1 MGTYARRSPLRFL
14 APVAILGFGLALLLI
29 VSSSD
34 EGDST
39 GTPSASEREKDRDLG
54 TDSRKARRER
64 RNAEANGS
72 GGLPTRTYTVKAGD
86 TLGSISEKTGIPVEK
101 LQELNPQLDPQQLV
115 SGQKIKL
122 RE

>member
-1 MGTYARRSPLRFL
+1 MGTYARSPLRFL
-14 APVAILGFGLALLLI
+14 APVALVAFGLALLMI
-29 VSSSD
+29 VSSGGG
-34 EGDST
+34 GDSSSS
-39 GTPSASEREKDRDLG
+39 PASQREKSQDLG
-54 TDSRKARRER
+54 TTAKKKSKRR
-64 RNAEANGS
+64 AGK

-86 TLGSISEKTGIPVEK
+86 TLGSIAAKTGIPVDK

>member
-14 APVAILGFGLALLLI
+14 APVALVAFGVALLLI
-29 VSSSD
+29 VSASGGGD
-34 EGDST
+34 GDSP
-39 GTPSASEREKDRDLG
+39 PSASEQAKNRDLK
-54 TDSRKARRER
+54 TDSRKRKANRRTSS
-64 RNAEANGS
+64 NGN
-72 GGLPTRTYTVKAGD
+72 LPTRTYTVKSGD
-86 TLGSISEKTGIPVEK
+86 TLGSISEKTGIPVDK

>member
-14 APVAILGFGLALLLI
+14 APVALVLFGIALLII

-34 EGDST
+34 GGGST
-39 GTPSASEREKDRDLG
+39 STPSASEQQKDKDLG
-54 TDSRKARRER
+54 TSTKKTRKKRAG
-64 RNAEANGS
+64 ANGA
-72 GGLPTRTYTVKAGD
+72 LPTKTYTVKSGD
-86 TLGSISEKTGIPVEK
+86 TLGSISEKTGIPVAK

>member
-14 APVAILGFGLALLLI
+14 APVALVIFGIALLMVLST
-29 VSSSD
+29 SSG
-34 EGDST
+34 GDGD
-39 GTPSASEREKDRDLG
+39 GTPSAQEKDRDLG
-54 TDSRKARRER
+54 ASTKKKSKRR
-64 RNAEANGS
+64 ASANGN
-72 GGLPTRTYTVKAGD
+72 LPTRTYTVKSGD
-86 TLGSISEKTGIPVEK
+86 TLGSISEKTGIPVDK

>member
-14 APVAILGFGLALLLI
+14 APVALVLFGIALLMIL
-29 VSSSD
+29 SSSGGGSD
-34 EGDST
+34 GGST
-39 GTPSASEREKDRDLG
+39 SASQQQKDKDLG
-54 TDSRKARRER
+54 TSTKKARKRKA
-64 RNAEANGS
+64 AGGATGS
-72 GGLPTRTYTVKAGD
+72 LPTRTYTVKSGD
-86 TLGSISEKTGIPVEK
+86 TLGSISSKTGIPVPK

>member
-14 APVAILGFGLALLLI
+14 APVAIVGFGLALLLI
-29 VSSSD
+29 VASSNG
-34 EGDST
+34 GDSS
-39 GTPSASEREKDRDLG
+39 GTPSASEQEKDRDLG
-54 TDSRKARRER
+54 TDSRKAKRER
-64 RNAEANGS
+64 GGSSANGS
-72 GGLPTRTYTVKAGD
+72 LPKRTYTVKAGD
-86 TLGSISEKTGIPVEK
+86 TLGSISEKTGIPVAK

>member
-14 APVAILGFGLALLLI
+14 APIALVVFAIALLVVL
-29 VSSSD
+29 SSSGGSD
-34 EGDST
+34 DGGST
-39 GTPSASEREKDRDLG
+39 SASEQQKDKDLG
-54 TDSRKARRER
+54 SSSKKPKKKRTGAS
-64 RNAEANGS
+64 GS
-72 GGLPTRTYTVKAGD
+72 LPTRTYTVKSGD
-86 TLGSISEKTGIPVEK
+86 TLGSISAKTGIPVDK

>member
-14 APVAILGFGLALLLI
+14 APVALVAFGLALLVV
-29 VSSSD
+29 VSSS
-34 EGDST
+34 GNSDSGNT
-39 GTPSASEREKDRDLG
+39 QSASEQEKDRDLG
-54 TDSRKARRER
+54 SSTKKKSKRKSTSS
-64 RNAEANGS
+64 ANGE
-72 GGLPTRTYTVKAGD
+72 LPTRSYTVKSGD
-86 TLGSISEKTGIPVEK
+86 TLQAIADKTGIPVEK